1 MALFP
6 SRQAGVGE
14 FASVSVHSV
23 LATEPWQCAAEN
35 ERSFFGGLFTS
46 APESAT
52 LRRVADSTVNVTTD
66 CSRMTERTNSF
77 WIGIGVSIGS
87 S

>member
-46 APESAT
+46 APESKTLSNVVESSINAAT
-52 LRRVADSTVNVTTD
+52 DRLRMA
-66 CSRMTERTNSF
+66 EGTNSF
-77 WIGIGVSIGS
+77 
-87 S
+87 